1 MGTLE
6 LLVVCLMVAVY
17 VGIISVVVYIIRLAR
32 RLVLAVEKI
41 AGLLEKPTPAG

>member
-1 MGTLE
+1 MGILE
-6 LLVVCLMVAVY
+6 LVVVCLMGVFY

-41 AGLLEKPTPAG
+41 AGLLEKPTPDR

>member
-6 LLVVCLMVAVY
+6 LLMVCLMVAFY
-17 VGIISVVVYIIRLAR
+17 VGIISVIVYIIRLAR

-41 AGLLEKPTPAG
+41 AGLLEKPPPAG